1 MKAPGQATAR
11 YLSTARYLNIEM
23 ADIKSRK
30 LIHIT
35 HYHRHNGVSLLQRLY
50 SFMKEV
56 FELSAQV
63 PVGMYGQR
71 FDQVAAELFPDFS
84 RSRLQSWI
92 RDGQLTL
99 DGRVAKPN
107 AKVIGGEV
115 LDLNAE
121 LEAQGTWEPEPI
133 DLNIVYED
141 DHLLVI
147 NKPAGLVVHPAAGN
161 YTGTLLNA
169 LLNHV
174 PDLINLP
181 RAGIVHRLDKETT
194 GLMVVAKTLQAH
206 GDLVEQLAER
216 SVSREYE
223 AVAVG
228 AMTGGGTVDAPMG
241 RHPTQ
246 RKLMAVLSQG
256 GKRAVTHYRVLTRFP
271 HHTHI
276 RVKLETGRTHQIR
289 VHMAHIGFPLV
300 GDATYGKRFKIPKG
314 ATEELIETLKA
325 FPRQALHAA
334 NLGLEH
340 PATGEY
346 CEWSAPLPADM
357 QALLVALKTGYSEQ
371 D

>member
-1 MKAPGQATAR
+1 
-11 YLSTARYLNIEM
+11 
-23 ADIKSRK
+23 
-30 LIHIT
+30 
-35 HYHRHNGVSLLQRLY
+35 
-50 SFMKEV
+50 MKEV

-314 ATEELIETLKA
+314 ATEELIEALKA

-357 QALLVALKTGYSEQ
+357 QTLLAALKTGYSEQ

>member
-1 MKAPGQATAR
+1 
-11 YLSTARYLNIEM
+11 
-23 ADIKSRK
+23 
-30 LIHIT
+30 
-35 HYHRHNGVSLLQRLY
+35 
-50 SFMKEV
+50 MKEV

-63 PVGMYGQR
+63 PAGMYGQR
-71 FDQVAAELFPDFS
+71 FDQVASELFPEFS

-99 DGRVAKPN
+99 DGRVAKP
-107 AKVIGGEV
+107 KEKLIGGEM
-115 LDLNAE
+115 LELNAE

-133 DLNIVYED
+133 QLDIVYED

-169 LLNHV
+169 LLNHA

-194 GLMVVAKTLQAH
+194 GLMVVAKTLHAH
-206 GDLVEQLAER
+206 TDLVEQLADR

-246 RKLMAVLSQG
+246 RKLMAVLSHG
-256 GKRAVTHYRVLTRFP
+256 GKRAVTHYRVKGRFP

-300 GDATYGKRFKIPKG
+300 GDPTYGKRFKIPK
-314 ATEELIETLKA
+314 AASEHLIESLKA

-334 NLGLEH
+334 TLGLDH
-340 PATGEY
+340 PHTGEY
-346 CEWSAPLPADM
+346 CEWSVPLPDDM
-357 QALLVALKTGYSEQ
+357 QQLLLALENGYPEQ
-371 D
+371 E

>member
-1 MKAPGQATAR
+1 
-11 YLSTARYLNIEM
+11 
-23 ADIKSRK
+23 
-30 LIHIT
+30 
-35 HYHRHNGVSLLQRLY
+35 
-50 SFMKEV
+50 MKEV
-56 FELSAQV
+56 FELSAEV
-63 PVGMYGQR
+63 PVSLFGQR
-71 FDQVAAELFPDFS
+71 FDQVASELFPEFS

-99 DGRVAKPN
+99 NGRIAKPKD
-107 AKVIGGEV
+107 KVIGGEM
-115 LDLNAE
+115 LALNAE

-133 DLNIVYED
+133 QLNIVHED
-141 DHLLVI
+141 DHLMVI

-161 YTGTLLNA
+161 HTGTLLNA
-169 LLNHV
+169 LLNHA

-194 GLMVVAKTLQAH
+194 GLMVVAKTLHAH
-206 GDLVEQLAER
+206 TDLVEQLADR
-216 SVSREYE
+216 TVSREYE

-246 RKLMAVLSQG
+246 RKLMAVLSHG
-256 GKRAVTHYRVLTRFP
+256 GKRAVTHYRVQTRFP

-289 VHMAHIGFPLV
+289 VHMAHIGFPLI
-300 GDATYGKRFKIPKG
+300 GDPVYGKRFKIPKG
-314 ATEELIETLKA
+314 ASNELIEALKS

-334 NLGLEH
+334 TLGLEH
-340 PATGEY
+340 PASGEY
-346 CEWSAPLPADM
+346 TEWSAPVPDDM
-357 QALLVALKTGYSEQ
+357 KALLRALAEGYPEQ

>member
-1 MKAPGQATAR
+1 
-11 YLSTARYLNIEM
+11 
-23 ADIKSRK
+23 
-30 LIHIT
+30 
-35 HYHRHNGVSLLQRLY
+35 
-50 SFMKEV
+50 MKEV
-56 FELSAQV
+56 FEHSAQV
-63 PVGMYGQR
+63 PVSMSGLR
-71 FDQVAAELFPDFS
+71 FDQVASELFPDFS

-99 DGRVAKPN
+99 DGRLAKP
-107 AKVIGGEV
+107 KDRLIGGEQ
-115 LDLNAE
+115 LELKAE
-121 LEAQGTWEPEPI
+121 LEAQGTWEPEAI
-133 DLNIVYED
+133 ELNIVHED
-141 DHLLVI
+141 DDLMVI

-161 YTGTLLNA
+161 QTGTLLNA
-169 LLNHV
+169 LLNHC

-206 GDLVEQLAER
+206 TDLVEQLADR
-216 SVSREYE
+216 TVSREYE
-223 AVAVG
+223 AIAVG
-228 AMTGGGTVDAPMG
+228 TMTGGRTVNAPIG

-289 VHMAHIGFPLV
+289 VHMAHIQFPLV

-314 ATEELIETLKA
+314 ASDELIETLKA

-334 NLGLEH
+334 TLGLEH
-340 PATGEY
+340 PGTGEY
-346 CEWSAPLPADM
+346 CEWSIPLPEDF
-357 QALLVALKTGYSEQ
+357 QELLNTLKTGYNNE